1 MQSGRE
7 YSLADSGLLWSQTD
21 LNLNLVLGLR
31 MGLSDR
37 APDLHAQGPV
47 FDAQF
52 FYFVGSLW
60 TTTFSSPSPG
70 LLLCV
75 SELNNLRRIQGIIQ
89 PKHLK
94 ALHRQEVPFLP
105 GDLRT

>member
-37 APDLHAQGPV
+37 APGLHTQGPV
-47 FDAQF
+47 FDAQL
-52 FYFVGSLW
+52 FYLLDHYGPLPSLLPAPV
-60 TTTFSSPSPG
+60 SSS
-70 LLLCV
+70 V
-75 SELNNLRRIQGIIQ
+75 SE
-89 PKHLK
+89 
-94 ALHRQEVPFLP
+94 
-105 GDLRT
+105 